1 MMLQKKR
8 LALILMMIWVAL
20 GSKAQDNQF
29 MFMGIPLEGSV
40 STFNQEMLKKEFTRS
55 NPNQNDGT
63 CIYKGSFEGEQAIV
77 FVLYDT
83 QTDYVY
89 RAVTRIT
96 RASKDQVLG
105 KYQALCSQIEEQY
118 KNSMGV
124 SVLTEKKEKFDSLM
138 HGRAKNPYEWKSI
151 TNQNGYETTTLMIP
165 DQAGN
170 IMGDITL
177 FVNESPS
184 HDPQSTDY
192 NLFIQYTLW
201 KNSDL

>member
-1 MMLQKKR
+1 MLPKKR

-83 QTDYVY
+83 QTDFVY

-96 RASKDQVLG
+96 RASKDQILE
-105 KYQALCSQIEEQY
+105 KYQALCSQIEAQH

>member
-1 MMLQKKR
+1 MLQKKR
-8 LALILMMIWVAL
+8 LTLILMMIWVAL

-83 QTDYVY
+83 QTDFVY

-96 RASKDQVLG
+96 RASKDQILE
-105 KYQALCSQIEEQY
+105 KYQALCSQIEAQH
-118 KNSMGV
+118 KNSVGV

-201 KNSDL
+201 KSQE

>member
-1 MMLQKKR
+1 MLQKKR

>member
-1 MMLQKKR
+1 MLPKKR
-8 LALILMMIWVAL
+8 LALILMIIWVAL

-29 MFMGIPLEGSV
+29 MFMGIPLESPV

-83 QTDYVY
+83 QTDFVY

-96 RASKDQVLG
+96 RASKDQILE
-105 KYQALCSQIEEQY
+105 KYQALCSQIEAQH

-201 KNSDL
+201 KSQEN